1 MRQQSRFMNE
11 RADWMSWVLHFV
23 FGAGVGAFM
32 GLGMGSSGR
41 RGSHHRW
48 LEFGLLP
55 EFVLGCVLLGA
66 GLGSLCGER
75 LWTGLSYHV
84 IPPDGIEHSLTSRV
98 LSILSGIAGAA
109 LITKLL
115 LRNFGVI

>member
-1 MRQQSRFMNE
+1 MNE

-23 FGAGVGAFM
+23 FGAGVGAVT
-32 GLGMGSSGR
+32 GLASGSSGI
-41 RGSHHRW
+41 RGWRPLW
-48 LEFGLLP
+48 LESALFP
-55 EFVLGCVLLGA
+55 EFLLGCVLLGA

-75 LWTGLSYHV
+75 LWTGLSYRV
-84 IPPDGIEHSLTSRV
+84 IPPDGIQHSLTSWV